1 MLVYGTSISRRST
14 DESGRLGGGDI
25 AGLVIGVTGVL
36 LTALTVFKGWQCWK
50 LRRVSLRSQLTT
62 LALII
67 APFQNQANSGVTE
80 DLLPQPTTAVTVNFN
95 YYLTPSHLRPEIPAS
110 PLGQDIPL
118 QPITLSYRSG

>member
-1 MLVYGTSISRRST
+1 MLVYSSSTSRRST
-14 DESGRLGGGDI
+14 DESGSLGGGEI

-50 LRRVSLRSQLTT
+50 SRRVSSRSQLTT

-67 APFQNQANSGVTE
+67 APFQNEANSGATE
-80 DLLPQPTTAVTVNFN
+80 GHLPQHTTAVTVHLN
-95 YYLTPSHLRPEIPAS
+95 YYLTPSHPRPEIPAS

-118 QPITLSYRSG
+118 QPITPSYSFG